1 MEGCARRKSYF
12 FDDLGI
18 QFESSARARDRAIL
32 NIERKKKKK
41 MKRNSNNGKEN
52 IFVLTFVLCDYETS
66 HYRHYSSRGSLVFLA
81 AVRVIARNH
90 VGREPCRW
98 KKGEEC

>member
-41 MKRNSNNGKEN
+41 MKRNSNNGKKN
-52 IFVLTFVLCDYETS
+52 IFVLTFVLCDYETALS
-66 HYRHYSSRGSLVFLA
+66 ALSALFLSWFARFSR
-81 AVRVIARNH
+81 R
-90 VGREPCRW
+90 
-98 KKGEEC
+98 GESNCSESRRP